1 MNIVILDALTL
12 GNTDLK
18 GIEKLGKLTIY
29 QTTSKNDIVKRAK
42 DANVILVNKVMLD
55 SATLKNLPNLKLVCI
70 TATGMNNID
79 LKAAKFLKIEVKN
92 VVNYSTQAVAQ
103 HTFMLA
109 LCMLGRLRYYDKYI
123 KKGKWCKSDI
133 FCHLDS
139 MFEMYELM
147 GKNWGI
153 IGLGTIGK
161 HVANIAKAFGA
172 NISYYSTSG
181 KNTSKEFKQEKS
193 LESLLKNCDII
204 SIHAP
209 LNENTKNLITKKEL
223 KLLKNDALL
232 VNVGRGGI
240 VNESDLAKVLK
251 NKNFYFASDVLDIEP
266 MIKNH
271 PLLNKKLRDKVL
283 ITPHVAWAYKETRE
297 RLIKCV
303 EENIKNFINKK

>member
-12 GNTDLK
+12 GSTDLK

-29 QTTSKNDIVKRAK
+29 QTTSKDEIIKRAK
-42 DANVILVNKVMLD
+42 DADVVLVNKVVLD
-55 SATLKNLPNLKLVCI
+55 STTLKNLPNLKLVCI

-79 LKAAKFLKIEVKN
+79 LEAAKALKIEVKN
-92 VVNYSTQAVAQ
+92 VANYSTQAVAQ

-109 LCMLGRLRYYDKYI
+109 LNTLGQLRYYDKYV

-139 MFEMYELM
+139 KFEMYELA

-161 HVANIAKAFGA
+161 QVASIAKSFGA

-181 KNTSKEFKQEKS
+181 KNSSKEFKQEKS
-193 LESLLKNCDII
+193 LESLLKNSDII

-209 LNENTKNLITKKEL
+209 LNENTKNLLTKKEL
-223 KLLKNDALL
+223 KLLKKDALL
-232 VNVGRGGI
+232 INAGRGGI
-240 VNESDLAKVLK
+240 VNEKDLAKVLK
-251 NKNFYFASDVLDIEP
+251 DKDFYFASDVLEVEP

-271 PLLNKKLRDKVL
+271 PLLDKKLRNKVL

-297 RLIKCV
+297 RLIRFV
-303 EENIKNFINKK
+303 EENIKSFINKK